1 VRPRYFFE
9 TTIKRKGKKE
19 IEVVS
24 KNKER
29 DTLSMSAKEEK
40 DEPTWRCHHNPLVGA
55 LRIQEPVILGEPQII
70 S

>member
-1 VRPRYFFE
+1 MSANNVN
-9 TTIKRKGKKE
+9 KGK
-19 IEVVS
+19 
-24 KNKER
+24 R
-29 DTLSMSAKEEK
+29 REEK

>member
-1 VRPRYFFE
+1 MGANLRTQIKGQGVAPPNIRY
-9 TTIKRKGKKE
+9 
-19 IEVVS
+19 
-24 KNKER
+24 
-29 DTLSMSAKEEK
+29 K